1 MRYICLAIMVA
12 DRSDFLWTGTMRM
25 VHCTSDGKIGA
36 EIMRDKL
43 IEAVKLISDY
53 CRHTKCNKCMFDY
66 YGDCMFTHWNDEN
79 AWDYTPRF
87 WDTTG
92 IREE

>member
-1 MRYICLAIMVA
+1 MFI
-12 DRSDFLWTGTMRM
+12 
-25 VHCTSDGKIGA
+25 SDGKIGA

-66 YGDCMFTHWNDEN
+66 YGDCMFVHWNDEN

-92 IREE
+92 IRDE

>member
-1 MRYICLAIMVA
+1 MSFI
-12 DRSDFLWTGTMRM
+12 
-25 VHCTSDGKIGA
+25 SDGKIGV

-66 YGDCMFTHWNDEN
+66 YGDWYVKK
-79 AWDYTPRF
+79 A
-87 WDTTG
+87 
-92 IREE
+92 EELKSEAGYF

>member
-1 MRYICLAIMVA
+1 MSFI
-12 DRSDFLWTGTMRM
+12 
-25 VHCTSDGKIGA
+25 SDGKIVA
-36 EIMRDKL
+36 EIMRDNEIMRDKL

-66 YGDCMFTHWNDEN
+66 YGDCMFVHWNDEN

-87 WDTTG
+87 WDTTV
-92 IREE
+92 IRGE

>member
-1 MRYICLAIMVA
+1 MNKYA
-12 DRSDFLWTGTMRM
+12 DYVRQTLP
-25 VHCTSDGKIGA
+25 
-36 EIMRDKL
+36 MRDLLEQLAEECK
-43 IEAVKLISDY
+43 EPANASSKLISDY